1 MTVQRSRIKNPITP
15 SSVYSRKRRLPQLRK
30 LFFRLSSMK
39 RGKFAKRIFSK
50 TVGTS
55 IVVVKLIDE
64 SVLFLECNF
73 NEIDDQEISKACK
86 KLTKALHL
94 MKKDIM
100 LAFNK
105 RAIRKSVVK
114 CLGVAITRYCH
125 IVNKCDEL
133 WRQLGCIS
141 IALLD

>member
-1 MTVQRSRIKNPITP
+1 MKNPITP
-15 SSVYSRKRRLPQLRK
+15 SSVHSRKRRLPQLRK

-39 RGKFAKRIFSK
+39 RGQFAKRIFSK

-55 IVVVKLIDE
+55 IAIVKLIDE
-64 SVLFLECNF
+64 SILFLECNF
-73 NEIDDQEISKACK
+73 NGIDNQEISKACK

-100 LAFNK
+100 LALNK

-114 CLGVAITRYCH
+114 CLGTAITNLYQQAKYCH

-133 WRQLGCIS
+133 WQQLGCIS
-141 IALLD
+141 FILLD